1 MGRPAGFTL
10 VEIIVVLLLMS
21 IVGAVA
27 LGRSV
32 TTTQIDLASETEK
45 IRSHLRFAQAE
56 AMKRSDAVWGIKF
69 ESGKYWMI
77 KRKIPGS
84 DEEVRLPGV
93 EYPSG
98 SNKVSLPSGFSLTWN
113 PSDTIFFNRIGKPYQ
128 SYVSNT
134 DEALNT
140 ELTAEMQVT
149 VASGES
155 RIIRIEPET
164 GLVR

>member
-32 TTTQIDLASETEK
+32 TTTQIDLTAEAEK

-69 ESGKYWMI
+69 ESGRYWLF
-77 KRKIPGS
+77 KGTSP
-84 DEEVRLPGV
+84 DNAADQVRLPGV
-93 EYPSG
+93 EYATG
-98 SNKVSLPSGFSLTWN
+98 SSKVDLPSGFSLTWN

-128 SYVSNT
+128 AYTNETINT
-134 DEALNT
+134 APAT
-140 ELTAEMQVT
+140 EMLVT
-149 VASGES
+149 VTSGES
-155 RIIRIEPET
+155 RTIRIEPET